1 MHTFSFFKIYI
12 CSYNTVSL
20 LVCMREMIR
29 YTFRYEKDQQNIYRF
44 IIKRS
49 LFYGGKHHLTLQLL
63 CFDSVRYDINV
74 WGILIQIRMQEP
86 EGKLICTRD
95 NMMKQKKIMEVNVL

>member
-29 YTFRYEKDQQNIYRF
+29 YTFRYEKNIYRF

-49 LFYGGKHHLTLQLL
+49 LFDGGKHHLTLQLL
-63 CFDSVRYDINV
+63 CFDSVQYINV
-74 WGILIQIRMQEP
+74 LGIVIQIRM
-86 EGKLICTRD
+86 
-95 NMMKQKKIMEVNVL
+95 